1 MPQITAVMIDN
12 REPEWVKSLKFG
24 GVPVM
29 TTFLDTGDVQAVTDD
44 NHTLIIERKTPD
56 DFLNTLKDDRLFP
69 QLARMTDT
77 RNIQQMN
84 GRLVTYWP
92 YLVITDVFTAD
103 RNGKVITDR
112 GVTGWPFSAVMGA
125 LLNVQEMGVFVTFAN
140 GQNDFQDCV
149 IRLGKRDRTP
159 EQGILS
165 PRPAKIL
172 GPKCDFLAGI
182 RGIEIENSQKILEWS
197 NHNLGDALIGLL
209 DLDIPAPVPLKVRKG
224 FRALLSLEDNE
235 EYVKINKT
243 EIQQSMKE
251 FVKGN

>member
-1 MPQITAVMIDN
+1 MPEITAIMVDS
-12 REPEWVKSLKFG
+12 REPDWIKSLKFG
-24 GVPVM
+24 GVPTMVAL
-29 TTFLDTGDVQAVTDD
+29 LDTGDIQAVTSD
-44 NHTLIIERKTPD
+44 NHTLLIERKTTD
-56 DFLNTLKDDRLFP
+56 DFLNTVREKRLFP
-69 QLARMTDT
+69 QLARMTEARDA
-77 RNIQQMN
+77 QQN
-84 GRLVTYWP
+84 LGQPVTYWP

-182 RGIEIENSQKILEWS
+182 DGIEIANSQKILEWS

-209 DLDIPAPVPLKVRKG
+209 DLDIPAPVPLKVRKSL
-224 FRALLSLEDNE
+224 RALLSLEDNE

-243 EIQQSMKE
+243 EIEQSMKE